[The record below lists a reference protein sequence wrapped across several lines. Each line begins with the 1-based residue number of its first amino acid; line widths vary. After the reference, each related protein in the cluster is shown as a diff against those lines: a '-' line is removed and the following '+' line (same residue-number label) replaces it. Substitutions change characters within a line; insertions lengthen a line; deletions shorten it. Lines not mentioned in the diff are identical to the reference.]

1 MLQPIQLIP
10 KSFVQRVL
18 ELRQLLWTPLGETSG
33 FFSPCSKSD
42 KSYIYGSGVDIE
54 IKVCGMLTF

>member
-1 MLQPIQLIP
+1 LYSP
-10 KSFVQRVL
+10 RVGEVTKITCKNL
-18 ELRQLLWTPLGETSG
+18 GLLWTPLEETSG

-42 KSYIYGSGVDIE
+42 KNYIFGSGVDIE

>member
-18 ELRQLLWTPLGETSG
+18 ELRELFWTSLGEMSG
-33 FFSPCSKSD
+33 VFSPCSKSD
-42 KSYIYGSGVDIE
+42 NSYTFGSQVDIE

>member
-18 ELRQLLWTPLGETSG
+18 ELRELLWTPSGETSG
-33 FFSPCSKSD
+33 FFTPCSISD
-42 KSYIYGSGVDIE
+42 NSYIFGLGVDIE

>member
-10 KSFVQRVL
+10 KSFVQSVL
-18 ELRQLLWTPLGETSG
+18 EPRELLWTLLGETSG
-33 FFSPCSKSD
+33 FFSLCSKSD
-42 KSYIYGSGVDIE
+42 NIYIFGSGVDIE